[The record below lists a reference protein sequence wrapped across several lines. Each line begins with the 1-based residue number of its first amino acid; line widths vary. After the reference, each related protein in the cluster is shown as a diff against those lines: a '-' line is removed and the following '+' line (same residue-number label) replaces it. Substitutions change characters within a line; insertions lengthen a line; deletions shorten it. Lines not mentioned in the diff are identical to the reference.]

1 MERETSASQGSSQ
14 EKASMAPMAS
24 MMQSKDF
31 TMKAMRFHEFGG
43 PEVLSYEDVPRPV
56 PDFGEALVRVKAA
69 SLNHIDIWVEKGG
82 YYKPSL
88 PHIPGSDAAGIVEE
102 VKDADSSLVGRK
114 VIVYPTL
121 ACFHCKYC
129 IEGNHNLCASYKTLG
144 AQVDGSYAEYVT
156 VPVKN
161 LIGMPANLKFE
172 EAAALPLTFTTA
184 YHMLVDRAKAQP
196 NETVLVLGA
205 GAGVGVAAV
214 QIAALLG
221 AKVIATSSSEEKL
234 RKAQRIGA
242 DVMVNYSEEGW
253 TDEIMAATN
262 NKGVDVVIDHIGAA
276 TFAKSIKCLAKN
288 GRLVS
293 CGVTSGNEATVN
305 IRELFMAQRSILG
318 SVSGTMKDFMAVTRL
333 AAEGKIKPILD
344 SVHSLRDARKAQ
356 ERLLSRQSF
365 GKIVLVP

>member
-1 MERETSASQGSSQ
+1 MEKETSASQGSSQ
-14 EKASMAPMAS
+14 EKASMAS
-24 MMQSKDF
+24 MMQSKES

-43 PEVLSYEDVPRPV
+43 PEVLSYEDVPRPA
-56 PDFGEALVRVKAA
+56 PNFGEALVRVKAA
-69 SLNHIDIWVEKGG
+69 SLNHIDIWVEKGS
-82 YYKPSL
+82 YYKPNL

-102 VKDADSSLVGRK
+102 VKDADSSLVDRK

-121 ACFHCKYC
+121 ACFHCRCC

-184 YHMLVDRAKAQP
+184 YHMLVDRAKLQP
-196 NETVLVLGA
+196 HETVLVLGA
-205 GAGVGVAAV
+205 GSGVGSAAI
-214 QIAALLG
+214 QIASLLG
-221 AKVIATSSSEEKL
+221 ANVIATSSSEEKL

-242 DVMVNYSEEGW
+242 DIVINYSEDGW
-253 TDEIMAATN
+253 TDEVMAATK
-262 NKGVDVVIDHIGAA
+262 NKGVDVVIDHVGAA
-276 TFAKSIKCLAKN
+276 TFTSSIKCLAKN
-288 GRLVS
+288 GRLVT
-293 CGVTSGNEATVN
+293 CGVTTGNETSIN
-305 IRELFMAQRSILG
+305 IRELFMVQRSILG

-333 AAEGKIKPILD
+333 AAEGKIKPLLD
-344 SVHSLRDARKAQ
+344 SVYRLREARKAQ

>member
-1 MERETSASQGSSQ
+1 
-14 EKASMAPMAS
+14 
-24 MMQSKDF
+24 
-31 TMKAMRFHEFGG
+31 MKAMRFHEFGG
-43 PEVLSYEDVPRPV
+43 PEVLSYEDVPRPA
-56 PDFGEALVRVKAA
+56 PNFGEALVRVKAA
-69 SLNHIDIWVEKGG
+69 SLNRIDIWVEKGG

-102 VKDADSSLVGRK
+102 VKASDAADASLVGRK

-129 IEGNHNLCASYKTLG
+129 IEGSHNLCASYKTLG

-161 LIGMPANLKFE
+161 LIGMPPNLKFE

-242 DVMVNYSEEGW
+242 DVTVNYSEEGW
-253 TDEIMAATN
+253 ADEVMAATN
-262 NKGVDVVIDHIGAA
+262 NKGVDVIIDHIGAE
-276 TFAKSIKCLAKN
+276 TFTKGIRCLAKN

-293 CGVTSGNEATVN
+293 CGVTSGNEATIN

-318 SVSGTMKDFMAVTRL
+318 SVSGTMKDFLAVTRL
-333 AAEGKIKPILD
+333 AAENKIRPVLD
-344 SVHSLRDARKAQ
+344 SVYRLREARKAQ